1 MLENGSVNRNRS
13 IDRRLCRVRVRL
25 LLDTPGYRL
34 DVSRN
39 LWDGSGLKV
48 DSALMD
54 VGWCVEG
61 TYTHFLVCVRSLP
74 FHLFASAFLAW
85 PLVFTSPYL

>member
-48 DSALMD
+48 DSALTVVRFCLYVLVVSSFSSSSLVRLFGGQ
-54 VGWCVEG
+54 VGLSVLG
-61 TYTHFLVCVRSLP
+61 
-74 FHLFASAFLAW
+74 
-85 PLVFTSPYL
+85 